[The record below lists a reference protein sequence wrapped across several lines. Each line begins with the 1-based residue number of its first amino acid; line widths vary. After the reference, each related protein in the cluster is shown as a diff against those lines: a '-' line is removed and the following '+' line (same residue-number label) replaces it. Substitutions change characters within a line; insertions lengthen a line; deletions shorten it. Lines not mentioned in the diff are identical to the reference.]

1 MRTPSSIRELP
12 SRAAA
17 EAPANA
23 SAVASQ
29 RRWSASQRRWSAAP
43 AALVRRPSGLGVW
56 APLRR
61 TGLLYAACGNGKDE
75 IVYILANSSR
85 LNKDDKVTPLRV
97 TFYKV
102 GALGRSALRAAT
114 VSQPAKYPVRH
125 GIPTGTVSQ
134 PARCPV

>member
-1 MRTPSSIRELP
+1 M
-12 SRAAA
+12 
-17 EAPANA
+17 
-23 SAVASQ
+23 
-29 RRWSASQRRWSAAP
+29 
-43 AALVRRPSGLGVW
+43 W

-102 GALGRSALRAAT
+102 GVLGSAPPR
-114 VSQPAKYPVRH
+114 YPNRQS
-125 GIPTGTVSQ
+125 IPSGTVSQ
-134 PARCPV
+134 PARYPNRHGVPFSKARLERRPGPFP

>member
-1 MRTPSSIRELP
+1 M
-12 SRAAA
+12 
-17 EAPANA
+17 
-23 SAVASQ
+23 
-29 RRWSASQRRWSAAP
+29 
-43 AALVRRPSGLGVW
+43 W

-102 GALGRSALRAAT
+102 GVLGRSALRAAT

-125 GIPTGTVSQ
+125 GIPTGTVSP